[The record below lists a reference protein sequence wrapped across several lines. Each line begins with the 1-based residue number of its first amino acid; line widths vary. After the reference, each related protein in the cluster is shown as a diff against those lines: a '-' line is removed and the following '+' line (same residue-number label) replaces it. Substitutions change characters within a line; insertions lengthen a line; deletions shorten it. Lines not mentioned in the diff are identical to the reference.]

1 VDAEPLQAADG
12 HSGCRLGQFA
22 RWPRVVLEHERA
34 YLSRA
39 VSSRAAFLT
48 AGSKAGIMH
57 DLSDID
63 RCLAGLDEPMRVV
76 PQ

>member
-1 VDAEPLQAADG
+1 VDAEPPQAAPG

-34 YLSRA
+34 YLSRITA
-39 VSSRAAFLT
+39 LGAGFIRTEERAA
-48 AGSKAGIMH
+48 IMH
-57 DLSDID
+57 DLEDID

-76 PQ
+76 PG